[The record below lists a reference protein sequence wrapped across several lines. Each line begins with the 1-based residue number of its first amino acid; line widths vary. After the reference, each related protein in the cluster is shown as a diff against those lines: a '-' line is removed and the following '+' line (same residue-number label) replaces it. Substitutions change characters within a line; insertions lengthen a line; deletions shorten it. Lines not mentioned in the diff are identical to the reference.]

1 MPLSLDEINA
11 LTAEMDQEAKAIK
24 EEIIK
29 LCWYMRGGM
38 SLTEAHDLTLTE
50 RQLITDLIKSNLE
63 ITKETGFHFFS
74 KTVIYSVWYN
84 FLIS

>member
-63 ITKETGFHFFS
+63 ITKETRLPFF
-74 KTVIYSVWYN
+74 
-84 FLIS
+84 

>member
-1 MPLSLDEINA
+1 MNFNV
-11 LTAEMDQEAKAIK
+11 K

-63 ITKETGFHFFS
+63 ITKETRLPFF
-74 KTVIYSVWYN
+74 
-84 FLIS
+84 

>member
-1 MPLSLDEINA
+1 
-11 LTAEMDQEAKAIK
+11 MDQEAKAIK

-63 ITKETGFHFFS
+63 ITKETRLPFF
-74 KTVIYSVWYN
+74 
-84 FLIS
+84 

>member
-63 ITKETGFHFFS
+63 ITKETRLP
-74 KTVIYSVWYN
+74 
-84 FLIS
+84 FL

>member
-1 MPLSLDEINA
+1 LPLSLDEINA

-63 ITKETGFHFFS
+63 ITKETRLPFF
-74 KTVIYSVWYN
+74 
-84 FLIS
+84 